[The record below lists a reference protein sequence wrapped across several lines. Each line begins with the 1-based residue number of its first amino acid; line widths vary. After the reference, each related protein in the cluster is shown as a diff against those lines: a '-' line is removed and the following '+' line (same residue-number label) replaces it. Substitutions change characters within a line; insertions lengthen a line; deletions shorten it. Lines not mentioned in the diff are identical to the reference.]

1 MFSKKKFSDT
11 DDSSACQIQ
20 GAIFVAPFFPP
31 WNREESVQFP
41 VWIRSTGS
49 WDSDLRTLK
58 PPFEGLTVWTSQI

>member
-11 DDSSACQIQ
+11 HDSSACQMQ

-49 WDSDLRTLK
+49 MEIPT
-58 PPFEGLTVWTSQI
+58 PEIQTSAP